1 MTSKVGQWKPRSRLY
16 EKDLEKDS
24 YFKEIFVEDAL
35 LEAENYRRSSLSEDE
50 QSSTGM
56 SSDGELLE
64 EPEPPAEEMPLK
76 APHRIPLHQRNVTR
90 IKRSVLQ
97 KFMLAVKSVIS
108 ALLSFP
114 ILFFFVTM
122 AVYTTG
128 KQQLLDKQ
136 KRIQESDED
145 DMPDE
150 LLTQDETYYA
160 ERWGYTSEMHE
171 VVTQDGYILKM
182 YRINKKGS
190 IPRGKPVLIGHGLF
204 QCSGAFVLNEQRS
217 LAFTLIDQGYDVW
230 VGNNRSI
237 AGLDHVSLSFKDPE
251 YWNWGLK
258 ELGIYDFAAMLDH
271 VKLYSNSSKVAY
283 IGHSQGNAQAFIAL
297 SLCPEIAD
305 NLSCFIALAPAV
317 FSGNLVNTFPLNRLI
332 NLSDWFY
339 SLMFGTGSFLPVM
352 SFAQTIVEPRL
363 FCFLAYSMFSYLF
376 SWWDSHWLR
385 RRKAK
390 YFQFT
395 PRPVSSRLIAD
406 WIAGWGRKGVCLYVA
421 DQNTVMNTDFKRK
434 VPLVVFYGTA
444 DYLVNGER
452 FVRTFPGYETHGL
465 SPEQVAKESTPSTSD
480 CQKTLFPML
489 DLVHVER
496 VDGYEHMDTIW
507 GHDNHKTTYPIVLK
521 NLENARWE

>member
-1 MTSKVGQWKPRSRLY
+1 
-16 EKDLEKDS
+16 
-24 YFKEIFVEDAL
+24 
-35 LEAENYRRSSLSEDE
+35 
-50 QSSTGM
+50 M

-64 EPEPPAEEMPLK
+64 ELPEPPAEEKIPLSSK
-76 APHRIPLHQRNVTR
+76 PPHRIPLHQRNVTR

-97 KFMLAVKSVIS
+97 KSVLAVKSVVS

-114 ILFFFVTM
+114 LLFFFVTM

-128 KQQLLDKQ
+128 KQQLLDKR
-136 KRIQESDED
+136 KRIQEANEK

-182 YRINKKGS
+182 YRIYKKGS

-217 LAFTLIDQGYDVW
+217 LAFALIDQGYDVW

-271 VKLYSNSSKVAY
+271 VKLYSDSSKVAY

-305 NLSCFIALAPAV
+305 NLSCFVALAPAV
-317 FSGNLVNTFPLNRLI
+317 FSGNLL
-332 NLSDWFY
+332 
-339 SLMFGTGSFLPVM
+339 
-352 SFAQTIVEPRL
+352 
-363 FCFLAYSMFSYLF
+363 
-376 SWWDSHWLR
+376 
-385 RRKAK
+385 K

-421 DQNTVMNTDFKRK
+421 DQNTVMNTDFKQK

-444 DYLVNGER
+444 DFLVNGER
-452 FVRTFPGYETHGL
+452 FVRTFPGYETHGM
-465 SPEQVAKESTPSTSD
+465 SPEQVAKESTPLTPD